1 MKSLDLENAL
11 FCADLIATLEEKKI
25 HNFIR
30 HYEDRQVKL
39 FELTPM
45 DMEEYAIMAKYATST
60 YKHKDEYD
68 FYDSVL

>member
-39 FELTPM
+39 FELPPM
-45 DMEEYAIMAKYATST
+45 DTEEYAIIAKHATST
-60 YKHKDEYD
+60 CKQKDEYD